1 VLAAGMGP
9 LLWIV
14 VIVIVVAAL
23 WYFFMRGRSA
33 P

>member
-1 VLAAGMGP
+1 MLAAGMGP